1 MRKSGNKKVNIWNS
15 KTTEK
20 ECFWAKWM
28 KHEINEETCFVSQ
41 IGFMSAWMGKWKWLM
56 GFKVNFYDT
65 TSGRKGEDENVN
77 WALKL

>member
-1 MRKSGNKKVNIWNS
+1 
-15 KTTEK
+15 
-20 ECFWAKWM
+20 M